1 MLAVRRDTDRRKVPT
16 FDPHSTLQRNKQV
29 RRQLKADM
37 ASLRQRAEAK
47 QKWLHGKEHRCLLD
61 GGGIT
66 PDKVRGVFGEEP
78 YI

>member
-1 MLAVRRDTDRRKVPT
+1 
-16 FDPHSTLQRNKQV
+16 
-29 RRQLKADM
+29 M

>member
-1 MLAVRRDTDRRKVPT
+1 
-16 FDPHSTLQRNKQV
+16 
-29 RRQLKADM
+29 M

-66 PDKVRGVFGEEP
+66 PDKVRGKSRTFDLIGRSAG
-78 YI
+78 